1 MQMANLLRIPLL
13 AQVVPRKKTDR
24 VVKGREISERRNNK
38 GHQPPYFNGKP
49 QAMASYMASRKKGG
63 KSTYLTILTFLVY
76 QNT

>member
-38 GHQPPYFNGKP
+38 GHLINGKP
-49 QAMASYMASRKKGG
+49 QAISRKKGG
-63 KSTYLTILTFLVY
+63 KSTYLTILTFLP
-76 QNT
+76 